1 MDWWESK
8 RLVVQTSDNK
18 GASGTA
24 TLAVDITC
32 TPGQHFTG
40 RTLFDTCKSL
50 WAGWAVE
57 EVREDAGDV
66 SQPETRPPTKVYF
79 AGDTGYRT
87 VVSGE
92 NEDEVPVCPAFG
104 EIGAT
109 FGGFDVAL
117 IPIG

>member
-8 RLVVQTSDNK
+8 RLVISKSEGGQSKHDKSTSPQV
-18 GASGTA
+18 
-24 TLAVDITC
+24 AVDITC

-40 RTLFDTCKSL
+40 RSIWDHFKTL

-57 EVREDAGDV
+57 EVIAEEGSR
-66 SQPETRPPTKVYF
+66 SPKKVYF
-79 AGDTGYRT
+79 GGDTAYRC
-87 VVSGE
+87 VLDG
-92 NEDEVPVCPAFG
+92 EDEDTVPVCPAF
-104 EIGAT
+104 EAIGKR